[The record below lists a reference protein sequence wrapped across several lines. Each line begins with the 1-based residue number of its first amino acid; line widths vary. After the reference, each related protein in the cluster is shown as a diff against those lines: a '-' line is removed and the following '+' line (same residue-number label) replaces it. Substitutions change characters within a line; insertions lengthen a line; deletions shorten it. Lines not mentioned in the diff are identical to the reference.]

1 MNAFFNFGTIF
12 ASQLFRMMK
21 KFAFRVVTGLFLFSS
36 SALFSSCNKLKAEEI
51 KTDFQAWI
59 NDILTP
65 RETTLEKVNS
75 GYSVKGNLKNRPN
88 NLVMLLEVSGEGMQ
102 ILDSSRT
109 NSNGDFELSGN
120 VKEAIICQLQ
130 WEENSGVYMVV
141 DNNTNARVEL
151 SGSGPDISYTLS
163 GKGIEASA
171 DMKALID
178 LNTKYILQL
187 QNIQELAQRLPQ
199 TEESYAEAARLQQQY
214 YAQLGER
221 KEAIRNMALGL
232 KKSIIPYF
240 VVASG
245 MLEELD
251 FKLLEHALNAAKG
264 FSETSKYTKDMQ
276 SRFDQ
281 EKTLTIGAV
290 APDIKLKQ
298 PDGKEMSL
306 SSLRGKVVLIDFWAS
321 WCGPCRRENPF
332 NRQLYAQY
340 KNKGFEI
347 FGVSLDQEAGRWK
360 GAIAAD
366 SLSWYHVSDLGG
378 WNSSPA
384 KLYKVS
390 SIPATYLLD
399 KEGKIIAKG
408 LRGEQLQAKL
418 EEVFSK

>member
-1 MNAFFNFGTIF
+1 MI
-12 ASQLFRMMK
+12 K
-21 KFAFRVVTGLFLFSS
+21 KSAFRIVVGLFLLSS
-36 SALFSSCNKLKAEEI
+36 STLFSSCNKLKAEEI
-51 KTDFQAWI
+51 KSDFQSWI
-59 NDILTP
+59 KDILTP

-75 GYSVKGNLKNRPN
+75 GYTVKGNIKNRPN

-102 ILDSSRT
+102 VLDSART
-109 NSNGDFELSGN
+109 NSSGDFEITGN

-130 WEENSGVYMVV
+130 WDENSAVYMVV
-141 DNNTNARVEL
+141 DNNTNARVSL
-151 SGSGPDISYTLS
+151 SGSGSDVSYELS
-163 GKGIEASA
+163 GKGIEASSE
-171 DMKALID
+171 MKALID

-199 TEESYAEAARLQQQY
+199 TEESYSEATKLQQQY
-214 YAQLGER
+214 YAQLSER
-221 KEAIRNMALGL
+221 KEAIRNLALSF

-251 FKLLEHALNAAKG
+251 FKLLEHALNSAKSY
-264 FSETSKYTKDMQ
+264 SETSKYTREMQ
-276 SRFDQ
+276 TRFDQ
-281 EKTLTIGAV
+281 EKSLTIGAV

-298 PDGKEMSL
+298 PDGKDLAL

-332 NRQLYAQY
+332 NRQLYYRY

-366 SLSWYHVSDLGG
+366 SLNWYHVSDLGG
-378 WNSSPA
+378 WNSAPA